1 MHPPGAAIDA
11 MVVRMEGGR
20 RGGGGAAAA
29 IDASSRRRD
38 HAAQWSFEWAHYKT
52 PALVGQALALHLT
65 LAQALVVPP
74 LLGFS
79 LFGPRGSTKAY
90 QGLVG
95 ALVTKS
101 QIHRKT
107 CNLDSNLIIKV

>member
-1 MHPPGAAIDA
+1 VHPPGAAIDA

-74 LLGFS
+74 LMGFS
-79 LFGPRGSTKAY
+79 LFGPRLH
-90 QGLVG
+90 QGLPRLG
-95 ALVTKS
+95 GCLGDE
-101 QIHRKT
+101 I
-107 CNLDSNLIIKV
+107 SNP